1 MQDYSVK
8 AIRQQF
14 KQAGVFYTD
23 QSLAL
28 MMRDLLPE
36 IPAAVY
42 DPTCGNGALLSVF
55 PDAVAKYGQ
64 DINAEQVEQARQR
77 LNNFTGVAADTLKEP
92 AFVGKKFKAIVAN
105 PPFSISWTPKIDERF
120 ECLPCLPPPS
130 KADYAFIAHILYY
143 LSEDGTAVTLNFPG
157 ILYRGNKEGKIRR
170 WLVENNY
177 IDRVT
182 MIDGG
187 HFTDTSIATAI
198 VVLKKTREASTI
210 RFTHNEF
217 ALDVPIEQVAAE
229 GYDLSVSRYIDESPP
244 REAVDPVKLEDE
256 ALRGFLERIDR
267 ELTFEE
273 AVRRME
279 GWDMSPVY
287 AAARAVIDKHENVYF
302 GL

>member
-1 MQDYSVK
+1 MQEYSVK

-14 KQAGVFYTD
+14 KRAGVFYTD

-36 IPAAVY
+36 IPNEVY

-55 PDAVAKYGQ
+55 PNQVEKYGQ
-64 DINAEQVEQARQR
+64 DINAEQVEQARER
-77 LNNFTGVAADTLKEP
+77 LTNFHGVVGDTLEEP
-92 AFVGKKFKAIVAN
+92 AFAGKKFKAIVAN
-105 PPFSISWTPKIDERF
+105 PPFSISWTPKTDERF

-130 KADYAFIAHILYY
+130 KADYAFLAHVLHY
-143 LSEDGTAVTLNFPG
+143 LSDDGTAVTLNFPG

-177 IDRVT
+177 IDQVT

-198 VVLKKTREASTI
+198 VVLKKTRTTRTI
-210 RFTHNEF
+210 RFSHNEF
-217 ALDVPIEQVAAE
+217 TIDVSNEQVAAE

-244 REAVDPVKLEDE
+244 PEAVDPNKLEAE
-256 ALRGFLERIDR
+256 ALKGFLEHIER

-273 AVRRME
+273 TVRRLE
-279 GWDMSPVY
+279 GWDMAPVY
-287 AAARAVIDKHENVYF
+287 AAVRAVVDKHEKCIF
-302 GL
+302 

>member
-1 MQDYSVK
+1 MQEYSVK

-14 KQAGVFYTD
+14 KRAGVFYTD

-36 IPAAVY
+36 IPNEVY

-55 PDAVAKYGQ
+55 PDQVEKYGQ
-64 DINAEQVEQARQR
+64 DINAEQVEQARER
-77 LNNFTGVAADTLKEP
+77 LTNFHGVVGDTLEEP
-92 AFVGKKFKAIVAN
+92 AFAGKKFKAIVAN
-105 PPFSISWTPKIDERF
+105 PPFSISWTPKTDERF

-130 KADYAFIAHILYY
+130 KADYAFLAHVLHY
-143 LSEDGTAVTLNFPG
+143 LSDDGTAVTLNFPG

-177 IDRVT
+177 IDQVT

-198 VVLKKTREASTI
+198 VVLKKVRKAHTI
-210 RFTHNEF
+210 RFSHNEF
-217 ALDVPIEQVAAE
+217 TIDVPNEQVAAE

-244 REAVDPVKLEDE
+244 PEAVDPNKLESE
-256 ALRGFLERIDR
+256 ALKGFLEHIER

-273 AVRRME
+273 TVRRLE
-279 GWDMSPVY
+279 GWDMAPVY
-287 AAARAVIDKHENVYF
+287 AAVRAVVDKHENVYF
-302 GL
+302 EL